1 MILKIMMTT
10 VLTTE
15 GIVVDMNFKVLPLSL
30 QTSQSTILSSIIAAI
45 TPIKMRIIPRLMD
58 RVIKSLM
65 SLE

>member
-1 MILKIMMTT
+1 MMTT
-10 VLTTE
+10 VLTTD

-30 QTSQSTILSSIIAAI
+30 QTSQSTILNSIIAAI

>member
-10 VLTTE
+10 VLTTD